1 MEEWELMH
9 CHLKK
14 VKFSNYKKKGIG
26 SISAGSQWYICGSVQ
41 CNAFVGSDRDLREDN
56 SNSCDKN
63 GSLPL
68 PCQRTGVQTWHP
80 PVKQFSCLSAT
91 FLVLSLVLLT
101 DGKPRPSTDT
111 GCSILSD
118 RGHGFHNSISATF
131 SMICRSLPH
140 RAANHLLSDQ
150 TNAGAWCPQ

>member
-14 VKFSNYKKKGIG
+14 VKFSNYKKKRHRIN
-26 SISAGSQWYICGSVQ
+26 ISWITVIHLWISSVWCICGL
-41 CNAFVGSDRDLREDN
+41 RDLREDN

-68 PCQRTGVQTWHP
+68 PCQRTGVQTWYP

-101 DGKPRPSTDT
+101 VGKPRPSTDMR
-111 GCSILSD
+111 CSILSD
-118 RGHGFHNSISATF
+118 RGHGFHNSISAPF

-140 RAANHLLSDQ
+140 TAANHLLSDQ